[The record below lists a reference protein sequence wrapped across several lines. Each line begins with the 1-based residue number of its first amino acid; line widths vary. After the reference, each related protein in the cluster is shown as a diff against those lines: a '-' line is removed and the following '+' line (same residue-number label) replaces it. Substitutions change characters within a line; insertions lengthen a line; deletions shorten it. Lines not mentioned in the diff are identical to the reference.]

1 MRRFGGQSVSGLM
14 ERLGL
19 DEDVPIEHNLVSKA
33 IESAQMRVEGHN
45 FDIRK
50 HVLEYDDVVNKQ
62 REVIYNQR
70 RQILSEPTMRPTIL
84 GMVEGE
90 IKSLVQSVCR
100 QRRSARSGIWP
111 GWLAELNKIIFPP
124 HGEHPESWRSF
135 TTPALVDHLVELAE
149 KAYDAKEAAM
159 GAELLRHLER
169 LVMLRAVDNR
179 WVRHLTDLD
188 ELREGI
194 GLRAFGQQDP
204 LVAYKKE
211 AHEMYEELISSIS
224 HDVVYASI
232 MPSWWRG
239 RRCRSGCR
247 PTAGMA
253 PRRSP
258 RAVNKSPGR
267 NDPCWCGSGK
277 KYKHCHLRADQGQE
291 PAPAAAG
298 GDGQGARPPVAP
310 PAARKSA
317 APPQGKKPVGGKP
330 RR

>member
-1 MRRFGGQSVSGLM
+1 VQLFAGSSEREEWDLAGL
-14 ERLGL
+14 
-19 DEDVPIEHNLVSKA
+19 A
-33 IESAQMRVEGHN
+33 
-45 FDIRK
+45 
-50 HVLEYDDVVNKQ
+50 
-62 REVIYNQR
+62 
-70 RQILSEPTMRPTIL
+70 
-84 GMVEGE
+84 
-90 IKSLVQSVCR
+90 
-100 QRRSARSGIWP
+100 
-111 GWLAELNKIIFPP
+111 AELNKIIFPP
-124 HGEHPESWRSF
+124 HGEHAESWRAF
-135 TTPALVDHLVELAE
+135 TTPELVDHLVGLAE

-159 GAELLRHLER
+159 GADLLRQLER

-224 HDVVYASI
+224 RDVAYAI
-232 MPSWWRG
+232 YHAQMVARPALPQRMQTNRG
-239 RRCRSGCR
+239 DG
-247 PTAGMA
+247 AA
-253 PRRSP
+253 PQPAR
-258 RAVNKSPGR
+258 VNKSPGR

-277 KYKHCHLRADQGQE
+277 KYKHCHLRADQGHE

-317 APPQGKKPVGGKP
+317 APPPQGRKPGAGKS